1 MLLYFIPFMIVG
13 NIFFWNVFVGVMI
26 ENFNRAKDKY
36 YGYILM
42 TAEQRNWVEMQRFM
56 INRKLKIK
64 IEES

>member
-42 TAEQRNWVEMQRFM
+42 TAE
-56 INRKLKIK
+56 
-64 IEES
+64 